1 MHYGSPGTRVGLE
14 RLALVGRRGWQER
27 HARHKA
33 LGY

>member
-14 RLALVGRRGWQER
+14 GLALVGRRGQQ